1 MNFFLF
7 AILAYLLGSINGA
20 QFMHHFFRMRYPR
33 HITRI
38 GTWNA
43 GAQNIWISIGKTS
56 GAVVFLVDFLKGVAV
71 ILLGKLLGFD
81 GAALI
86 VFGAFAIAGHNWPL
100 FFHFRGGRG
109 FATLIGIFFAFNLWV
124 AIIAGLASLPFG
136 IFRYAGITPFVFLL
150 VGSIAFYSTFGMQ
163 IVGAYIFIAVV
174 LYAKRIYA
182 EWSELKKARNKM
194 KIFKNLLL
202 YDRATGDPPALH
214 ELW

>member
-1 MNFFLF
+1 MNLFLF
-7 AILAYLLGSINGA
+7 AVLAYFLGSINGA
-20 QFMHHFFRMRYPR
+20 QLTHHLFRMKYPR

-38 GTWNA
+38 GTRNA
-43 GAQNIWISIGKTS
+43 GAQNIWMSIGKAP
-56 GAVVFLVDFLKGVAV
+56 GAVVFLIDFLKGATV
-71 ILLGKLLGFD
+71 IVLGLMLGFD
-81 GAALI
+81 GAVLI
-86 VFGAFAIAGHNWPL
+86 LFGAFAIVGHNWPI

-109 FATLIGIFFAFNLWV
+109 FATLIGIFFAFNLWA
-124 AIIAGLASLPFG
+124 AIIASLASLPFG

-182 EWSELKKARNKM
+182 EWYELKKSQNKM
-194 KIFKNLLL
+194 KILKNLLI
-202 YDRATGDPPALH
+202 YDRATSNPPALH